1 MLSRVVILESEDFH
15 VLLPHLT
22 VVSVTLMDAHQ
33 HIQVKR
39 SPRQQRR
46 RRTLAWLDPAES
58 CKGGSKGAMLGGS
71 KEC

>member
-1 MLSRVVILESEDFH
+1 
-15 VLLPHLT
+15 
-22 VVSVTLMDAHQ
+22 MDAHQ

-58 CKGGSKGAMLGGS
+58 CKGGSKGAMLGGFQGVL
-71 KEC
+71 KVEIPKDVVLRECAFDLAV